1 MEEETTLWAWFLFS
15 SGLPTLRAKELL
27 LRWHDDGITPGDA
40 LRGLPA
46 GAAGLGLTSNEA
58 TRLAEGFRKQS
69 STVAPRVPALT
80 WVDPRY
86 PSGLR
91 ALPLRQRPALLTY
104 LGDPDLLNRPLIYF
118 PPADL
123 DPESYEA
130 AREAISLLL
139 GEDALLG
146 AYEGSPQAT
155 LLLEE
160 MAAAEG
166 EALLFARSGL
176 AGIPVSTA
184 EGDPRIA
191 ERRLI
196 VSPLP
201 PDTAYQAAWT
211 PLLQRVALA
220 AADRVVLTGRVSV
233 PLDVEPDEVRKPF
246 VALPGAALSAP
257 APVRAAA
264 DVLRVRTLT
273 DLLDWLAGDVPLSSA
288 VSAAEAAG
296 QIDSEPVLE
305 LGQTDVGTPLSADD
319 ILATLR
325 KGGNVPEALRRRLLG
340 EE

>member
-1 MEEETTLWAWFLFS
+1 MEEETALWAWFLFS

-46 GAAGLGLTSNEA
+46 NAARLGVTSNEA
-58 TRLAEGFRKQS
+58 DRLAEGFRKQS
-69 STVAPRVPALT
+69 STVAPHVPALT
-80 WVDPRY
+80 WTDPRY

-139 GEDALLG
+139 GEVALLG

-166 EALLFARSGL
+166 EALLFARTGL
-176 AGIPVSTA
+176 TGIPMSA
-184 EGDPRIA
+184 GEGDPRLA

-220 AADRVVLTGRVSV
+220 AAERVVLTGRVSV
-233 PLDVEPDEVRKPF
+233 PPDVEPDEVSKPF
-246 VALPGAALSAP
+246 VALPGAALSASGP
-257 APVRAAA
+257 IRAAA
-264 DVLRVRTLT
+264 NVVRVRTRHRPPG
-273 DLLDWLAGDVPLSSA
+273 LAG
-288 VSAAEAAG
+288 
-296 QIDSEPVLE
+296 
-305 LGQTDVGTPLSADD
+305 
-319 ILATLR
+319 
-325 KGGNVPEALRRRLLG
+325 RRRTPHVRSFRRGSRPDRL
-340 EE
+340 